1 MDSEWAYQIGAM
13 ANPAPKKQQSSK
25 SKGGRG
31 SKSDAK
37 KVKQVHM
44 KKSRQSD
51 GSSSNKH
58 TSVDSSRTNTAA
70 ATSSSTAPLNTR
82 SGWPRAPTM
91 GSACAGMLTS
101 AFAAM
106 SLASNLQHLWWRE
119 KDKDAAKF
127 LKLNFP
133 FVHGFTDA
141 NCASFLD
148 APAVDILDAGFPCQP
163 FSLDGKHLGAID
175 PRAGVI
181 HSILLYVMKKL
192 PRIVILENV
201 SGLLSA
207 HVETMEEILKAL
219 HSMKAPAY
227 GNCPAY
233 SVGWQILDAY
243 TRGNVPQSR
252 RRVYIVAIRT
262 LGKKQSDVAVEFPG
276 PAATKSLCRTLLF
289 LLAAAVEE
297 EMEIE
302 EKRGRRRRR
311 MRRRATMRTRMGAE
325 KM

>member
-1 MDSEWAYQIGAM
+1 MESEWAYQIGAM
-13 ANPAPKKQQSSK
+13 ANRAPKKKKKQQSSRP
-25 SKGGRG
+25 SKGRG

-37 KVKQVHM
+37 VKVKKVQHM
-44 KKSRQSD
+44 KKSGQS
-51 GSSSNKH
+51 GGRN
-58 TSVDSSRTNTAA
+58 TNTNTAA
-70 ATSSSTAPLNTR
+70 ATTSSSPLNTR
-82 SGWPRAPTM
+82 GGWPQAPTM
-91 GSACAGMLTS
+91 GSVCAGMLTS
-101 AFAAM
+101 AYAAM
-106 SLASNLQHLWWRE
+106 SLFMNLQHLWWCE
-119 KDKDAAKF
+119 NNKDAAKF

-133 FVHGFTDA
+133 FLHGFTDA
-141 NCASFLD
+141 NCASFLHD
-148 APAVDILDAGFPCQP
+148 AAAVDILDAGFPCQP

-201 SGLLSA
+201 TGLLTA
-207 HVETMEEILKAL
+207 HSETMEEILKAL
-219 HSMKAPAY
+219 HSMKDPAY

-243 TRGNVPQSR
+243 THGSVPQSR

-276 PAATKSLCRTLLF
+276 PVSKKSICRTLLILF
-289 LLAAAVEE
+289 AAAVEE
-297 EMEIE
+297 EREIE
-302 EKRGRRRRR
+302 EKRGMRKRM
-311 MRRRATMRTRMGAE
+311 MRRRATMRMRMGAE